1 MKDERQRAILLL
13 IQQQAVGDQNT
24 LLHLLRERGFPV
36 TQATVSRDIRDLR
49 LVKRADAAG
58 EIRYQQQDLLP
69 ETDLFTRN
77 ILSVDYAGNTAV
89 IKCGAGTAQA
99 VCAMLDET
107 PRPDVVGTLAG
118 DDTIFVLLR
127 SNELTKRFAA
137 ELKQKIRSR

>member
-77 ILSVDYAGNTAV
+77 ILSVGYAGNTAV